1 MTSTSRVWLITGSS
15 SGFGQ
20 AIASAALQRGDRV
33 VATARDPASLQALV
47 ARDPDNV
54 LAVELDVTRPEQ
66 APDAVEAAVRR
77 FGRLDVVV
85 NNAGYGSVGAVEE
98 IDLAD
103 LRTLMETMYFGPVA
117 VTQAALPV
125 LREQRSGAIVQIS
138 SMGGLVSPPGFGA
151 YCSAKF
157 ALEALS
163 EALAAEV
170 APLGIDVLIVEPGA
184 FRTGFGGGRMHRSR
198 PLDAYRETVGPTRAA
213 VDAMAANTQPGDPRR
228 AAEAI
233 LQALEAEVVPL
244 RLALGDDSV
253 DAIRAKLDR
262 VAADLDAWEGVG
274 RAMAFA

>member
-47 ARDPDNV
+47 ARDPDDV

-103 LRTLMETMYFGPVA
+103 LRTLMETMYFGPAA

-198 PLDAYRETVGPTRAA
+198 PLEAYRETVGPTRAA

-274 RAMAFA
+274 RAVAFA